1 MQFTPIVLAAALV
14 AGGALAQDKSTA
26 TVENRTVRDS
36 YAADAVIDAVRKA
49 TVSAQISGTVTAF
62 YVDSGDRVKRG
73 QLLARIDPRETDAQV
88 ATGTANVAQARAA
101 LERARLDHERNKALV
116 AKGFISQAA
125 LDQSDAGLKAAQAS
139 LEAAEAGRTQATTSR
154 SFAELRAPI
163 DGVITRRAMELGE
176 LAAPG
181 RPVLEMYDP
190 SALRAVGSIPQF
202 ALARVRAVRQVSVLV
217 PAADTAIESTQVTVL
232 PAADPRLLST
242 EIRADLP
249 AKLPAGV
256 VPGTAAKILV
266 PVGSATK
273 LVVPSAALIRRG
285 EMTAVNVLGADGKV
299 TLRQVRVGQPLEGGL
314 VEVLAGLDAGERVQ
328 LNPLAPAR

>member
-1 MQFTPIVLAAALV
+1 MQFRTLALAAGLL
-14 AGGALAQDKSTA
+14 AGAALAQGQGTVTA
-26 TVENRTVRDS
+26 ENRTVRDI

-62 YVDSGDRVKRG
+62 YVDAGDRVKRG
-73 QLLARIDPRETDAQV
+73 QLLARIDTREADA
-88 ATGTANVAQARAA
+88 GSANVAQARAA

-116 AKGFISQAA
+116 ARGFISQAA
-125 LDQSDAGLKAAQAS
+125 LDQSDASLKAAQAS
-139 LEAAEAGRTQATTSR
+139 LEAAEAGRTQAITSR

-181 RPVLEMYDP
+181 KPVMEMYDP

-202 ALARVRAVRQVSVLV
+202 ALARVNAVKQVSVLV
-217 PAADTAIESTQVTVL
+217 PAADAAVESTQVTVL

-249 AKLPAGV
+249 ATLPAGV
-256 VPGTAAKILV
+256 MPGTVAKILV
-266 PVGSATK
+266 PVGRATK
-273 LVVPSAALIRRG
+273 LVVPSAVLIRRG

-328 LNPLAPAR
+328 LNPLAAK

>member
-1 MQFTPIVLAAALV
+1 MRYLSFALAAGLL
-14 AGGALAQDKSTA
+14 AGAALAQDKGTA
-26 TVENRTVRDS
+26 TVENRTVRDT

-73 QLLARIDPRETDAQV
+73 QLLARIDTRETDAQV
-88 ATGTANVAQARAA
+88 AAGTANVAQARAA
-101 LERARLDHERNKALV
+101 LERARLDHERNTALV
-116 AKGFISQAA
+116 KKGFISQAA
-125 LDQSDAGLKAAQAS
+125 LDQSDASLKAAQAS

-181 RPVLEMYDP
+181 KPVLEMYDP
-190 SALRAVGSIPQF
+190 SVLRAVGSIPQF
-202 ALARVRAVRQVSVLV
+202 ALARVRAVKQVSVLV
-217 PAADTAIESTQVTVL
+217 PAADAAIESTQVTVL

-242 EIRADLP
+242 EIRAELP

-266 PVGSATK
+266 PLGSATK
-273 LVVPSAALIRRG
+273 LVVPSATLIRRG

-299 TLRQVRVGQPLEGGL
+299 ALRQVRVGQPLEGGL

-328 LNPLAPAR
+328 LNPLAR

>member
-1 MQFTPIVLAAALV
+1 MQFRTLALAAGLL
-14 AGGALAQDKSTA
+14 AGAALAQGQGTVTA
-26 TVENRTVRDS
+26 ENRTVRDI

-62 YVDSGDRVKRG
+62 YVDAGDRVKRG
-73 QLLARIDPRETDAQV
+73 QLLARIDTRETDAQV
-88 ATGTANVAQARAA
+88 AAGSANVAQARAA

-116 AKGFISQAA
+116 ARGFISQAA
-125 LDQSDAGLKAAQAS
+125 LDQSDASLKAAQAS

-181 RPVLEMYDP
+181 KPVLEMYDP

-202 ALARVRAVRQVSVLV
+202 ALARVNAVKQVSVLV
-217 PAADTAIESTQVTVL
+217 PAADAAIESTQVTVL

-256 VPGTAAKILV
+256 APGTAAKILV

-328 LNPLAPAR
+328 LNPLAAK

>member
-1 MQFTPIVLAAALV
+1 MQFRTLALAAALA
-14 AGGALAQDKSTA
+14 AGAALAQDKGSA
-26 TVENRTVRDS
+26 TVENRTVRDT

-49 TVSAQISGTVTAF
+49 TVSAQIAGTVTAL
-62 YVDSGDRVKRG
+62 YVDAGDRVKRG
-73 QLLARIDPRETDAQV
+73 QLLARIDPRDTDAQV
-88 ATGTANVAQARAA
+88 AAGTANVAQARAA
-101 LERARLDHERNKALV
+101 LERARLDHERNVALV
-116 AKGFISQAA
+116 KKGFISQAA
-125 LDQSDAGLKAAQAS
+125 LDQSDSSLKAAQAA
-139 LEAAEAGRTQATTSR
+139 LDAAEAGRTQATTSR

-163 DGVITRRAMELGE
+163 DGVIVRRAMELGE

-181 RPVLEMYDP
+181 KPVLEMYDP

-202 ALARVRAVRQVSVLV
+202 ALARVRAVKQVSVLV
-217 PAADTAIESTQVTVL
+217 PAAEAAIESTQVTVL

-266 PVGSATK
+266 PLGSATK
-273 LVVPSAALIRRG
+273 LVAPSAALIRRG

-299 TLRQVRVGQPLEGGL
+299 TLRQLRIGQPLEGGL

-328 LNPLAPAR
+328 LNPLSAK

>member
-1 MQFTPIVLAAALV
+1 MQFRSLALAAGLL
-14 AGGALAQDKSTA
+14 AGAALAQDQGTA

-62 YVDSGDRVKRG
+62 YVDAGDRVKRG

-88 ATGTANVAQARAA
+88 AAGTANVAQARAA

-125 LDQSDAGLKAAQAS
+125 LDQSDASLKAAQAS

-181 RPVLEMYDP
+181 KPVLEMYDP

-202 ALARVRAVRQVSVLV
+202 ALARVKAVKQVSVLV
-217 PAADTAIESTQVTVL
+217 PAADAAIESTQVTVL

-256 VPGTAAKILV
+256 APGTAAKILV

-328 LNPLAPAR
+328 LNPLAAK